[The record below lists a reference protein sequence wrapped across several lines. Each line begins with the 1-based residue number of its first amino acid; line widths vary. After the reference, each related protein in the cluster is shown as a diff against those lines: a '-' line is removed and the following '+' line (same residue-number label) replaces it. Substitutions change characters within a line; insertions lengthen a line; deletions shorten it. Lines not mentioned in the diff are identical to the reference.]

1 MSWQLQEHDYSTIGL
16 IQANYFA
23 FTNAAE
29 NIVSNKHLWHLDKF
43 SSAGSHFFTPDE
55 YFCENHGSFISSI

>member
-43 SSAGSHFFTPDE
+43 SSAGK
-55 YFCENHGSFISSI
+55 IKV